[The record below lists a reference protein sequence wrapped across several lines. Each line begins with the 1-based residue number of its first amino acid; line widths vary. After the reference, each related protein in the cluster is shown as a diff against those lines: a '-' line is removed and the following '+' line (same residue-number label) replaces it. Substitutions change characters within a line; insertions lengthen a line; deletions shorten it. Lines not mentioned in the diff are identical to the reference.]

1 MSILIGCGAIVLLLA
16 FTMIYIR
23 AMMVVALKQS
33 IIEACGYLCANVISI
48 HGCSH
53 IHHQVYDPYNPVTAE
68 ISKITVKQVLYI

>member
-33 IIEACGYLCANVISI
+33 ISSLKLVAICVLMSSVYMAAVIFI
-48 HGCSH
+48 
-53 IHHQVYDPYNPVTAE
+53 IKFMILT
-68 ISKITVKQVLYI
+68 TL